1 MNCYLCGSSSF
12 KKRSGEVRDNPALDV
27 IECQDCG
34 LVTLSSFEH
43 ITENFYSDSK
53 MHGNN
58 PLPVK
63 DWQKETDWDDQRRFD
78 YLKSL
83 ITNKEILDFGCGASG
98 FLKKASMVSD
108 MVKGVEAENRIRS
121 EIGNSL
127 SIFSCL
133 EELKNNKFDVITSF
147 HVLEHL
153 KDPINNLKK
162 LAALLKNDGQLI
174 VEVPNSDD
182 ALITLYESKNFQKFY
197 WSQHLFLFN
206 TSTLEAIAKKAGL
219 KVKAIIQ
226 YQRYP
231 LSNHLH
237 WLAKGQPAGHE
248 VWGFIG
254 NKELDNMYGNA
265 LAKMGRCDTIVAH
278 LTL

>member
-133 EELKNNKFDVITSF
+133 EELKNNKFD
-147 HVLEHL
+147 
-153 KDPINNLKK
+153 D
-162 LAALLKNDGQLI
+162 
-174 VEVPNSDD
+174 
-182 ALITLYESKNFQKFY
+182 
-197 WSQHLFLFN
+197 
-206 TSTLEAIAKKAGL
+206 
-219 KVKAIIQ
+219 
-226 YQRYP
+226 
-231 LSNHLH
+231 
-237 WLAKGQPAGHE
+237 
-248 VWGFIG
+248 
-254 NKELDNMYGNA
+254 
-265 LAKMGRCDTIVAH
+265 
-278 LTL
+278 